1 MITPDGGRNWPA
13 QYKNGGR
20 ECRAAGDREKVKV
33 HDFVDRELGRANP
46 YGVDHVAAETA
57 GSAWAPTQCIAGTN
71 RTGPHRVVWVR
82 TAGGVRPRGPA
93 HLDLISKV
101 QIVVRSVDAHG
112 ADSSARPVDGR
123 RHARSRPVVASRRE
137 VAVRG
142 RSGPGW
148 TGIMCFIIV
157 VPTLRNADIEPT
169 VTGESCRI
177 RRRRSRRSVG
187 DAARGAQIGDV
198 YAGPV
203 GDVVFDAVRRAAV
216 TDALSMPT
224 IRRWG
229 RSAARAIDAQPA
241 PHPKSPTTA
250 GLSASRGR
258 GWTSAS
264 DSDPWRTTG
273 YGDCS
278 ATEPG
283 MYMVGR
289 R

>member
-1 MITPDGGRNWPA
+1 MSRRRRP
-13 QYKNGGR
+13 R
-20 ECRAAGDREKVKV
+20 EGQGTRLRRPRAGQ
-33 HDFVDRELGRANP
+33 GQP
-46 YGVDHVAAETA
+46 
-57 GSAWAPTQCIAGTN
+57 
-71 RTGPHRVVWVR
+71 VR
-82 TAGGVRPRGPA
+82 CRPRGRRNGWIGMGTDPVHRRHEPDRA
-93 HLDLISKV
+93 ASGRLGANGRRCSAARPCAPGSHLQSPDR
-101 QIVVRSVDAHG
+101 RSV
-112 ADSSARPVDGR
+112 GR
-123 RHARSRPVVASRRE
+123 CPRGRFIGSASRRSPSC
-137 VAVRG
+137 AFTTGRRIAARG
-142 RSGPGW
+142 SCPRP
-148 TGIMCFIIV
+148 
-157 VPTLRNADIEPT
+157 LRAWVDRNHVLHHRRTDPAECRLEPT

-216 TDALSMPT
+216 TDALSLSMPT